1 MKTKKIKL
9 NEFKVIPRQ
18 NGFLDGLVLKRDL
31 TLRECKYVMK
41 NIFGIVIS
49 ERDDFDGTEEYS
61 DYNASLCND
70 VNEWLQGKFDDTI
83 IMEYA
88 YDCSDEPLG
97 IFNCIS
103 LLLYLQKKKII

>member
-70 VNEWLQGKFDDTI
+70 VNEWLRGKFDDTI
-83 IMEYA
+83 ITEYA

-97 IFNCIS
+97 VFNCIS
-103 LLLYLQKKKII
+103 LLVYLQKKNII